1 MFVSLNNYLGKNKTK
16 MLMGNFLG
24 NRERMSVKNLVDQL
38 IEEFTSIL
46 KESKWILFRNM
57 SYKNY
62 KRYSK

>member
-1 MFVSLNNYLGKNKTK
+1 
-16 MLMGNFLG
+16 
-24 NRERMSVKNLVDQL
+24 MSVKNLVDQL